1 MTRELEN
8 EYPGSDE
15 TYQHVEGNAFFW
27 VEISRVS
34 SLWGQLK
41 REDVS

>member
-1 MTRELEN
+1 MTGELEN

-27 VEISRVS
+27 VEISKESVLCEVS
-34 SLWGQLK
+34 
-41 REDVS
+41 